1 MYLVI
6 SGDPDAR
13 REFVGRPRLD
23 KDIGRPARLEGRKW
37 RERDVSAHAVV
48 PEGFAEGVQCP

>member
-1 MYLVI
+1 MYLVS

-23 KDIGRPARLEGRKW
+23 KDIGRPAQLEGRI
-37 RERDVSAHAVV
+37 RSERDVPAHAVV
-48 PEGFAEGVQCP
+48 PEGSAEGVQCP